1 MLSVINKPFMLSVI
15 NRPLYAD
22 YHFAG
27 YNYAECCY
35 AEYRYAKCRGVV
47 TKARKDGC
55 RG

>member
-1 MLSVINKPFMLSVI
+1 MLSVIT
-15 NRPLYAD
+15 RPLYAD

-35 AEYRYAKCRGVV
+35 AECRYAKYRGVV